1 MQYNVSMDLVLVQSP
16 GKADERIFP
25 LTAGRNTLGSSPES
39 HIRISSPR
47 IHSHHLNIEHTDEGL
62 LISSARS
69 DALFLYAGGLCHKA
83 TVRYGETFS
92 VDGVEFEC
100 RRTSDVERTELG
112 LFPTR
117 QKQEKSQ
124 KPQST
129 PQSPSLSEMQV
140 SGFVFQKPANHF
152 PLLIGRN
159 EKCDVVLKHP
169 QVSAFHARIA
179 RGGDGVYIE
188 DLRSSNGTY
197 VNDRLIQKSLLVPGE
212 PVLIMPYLVLF
223 TGEFLN
229 VYTLQQ
235 QSQLIGW
242 QISVAAGTKKII
254 DRATLACN
262 SNELIGLIGPSGSGK
277 TTLMKCLSGQV
288 FPSGGRVQLNGVDVF
303 THFDL
308 FKRNIGFVPQD
319 DIIHRELA
327 VQQTLLYAAKLRL
340 PRDMSE
346 IERRIRVK
354 ETLIELELEEQERL
368 PVHRLSGGQRKRVNI
383 AIELLTKPGI
393 LFLDE
398 PTSGLDPA
406 LDEKLMMLFKKLSQD
421 GRITILTTHLL
432 EHATM
437 FSRIALMQSGRL
449 IFFGSPQE
457 AMSFFQ
463 VNTLSA
469 LYSRI
474 KNRSAEEWQE
484 EFQKTEIHRK
494 DIGQARDQ
502 VLPSKR
508 APVQNSERLAEPPSH
523 LFHQG
528 TTLASRYLEII
539 LRDRKNTGLLLL
551 QAPLITFFIFIA
563 TTNLSSRL
571 FMMALAAMWFGCNNS
586 AREIC
591 KEIPLYRR
599 ERMVNLAILPY
610 LNSKFVVLSVLV
622 ALQCLVLAL
631 LTPDRFFHAY
641 WPLLL
646 CGLAGVSLGLL
657 ISSIVNSPDKA
668 IALVPI
674 LLIPQVLFSG
684 IFGELKGFQRVFG
697 ETMIS
702 KWSYNLLKKEFKLP
716 SYEVKNELES
726 SIDASQKEM
735 EAAQERISSLQQELD
750 DVLRRMG
757 NITDFVELN
766 TLRYDADRVADELKS
781 EQQELENARFELQR
795 SEKRLRS
802 NARLFVWIDRPGSS
816 LLDQIMLIFFTIG
829 FFAASITAL
838 KLKDRLL
845 KLL

>member
-1 MQYNVSMDLVLVQSP
+1 MDLVLVQSP

-25 LTAGRNTLGSSPES
+25 LISGRNTLGSAAGN

-47 IHSHHLNIEHTDEGL
+47 IHSHHLNIEQSNEGL
-62 LISSARS
+62 QISSARP
-69 DALFLYAGGLCHKA
+69 DALFSYAGDLCQKA

-100 RRTSDVERTELG
+100 RATSSVERTELG
-112 LFPTR
+112 FHVPR
-117 QKQEKSQ
+117 KKQDKSAPVLPPASQ
-124 KPQST
+124 A
-129 PQSPSLSEMQV
+129 PSLSEMQV
-140 SGFVFQKPANHF
+140 SGFVFQKRVDHF

-159 EKCDVVLKHP
+159 EKCEVVLKHP
-169 QVSAFHARIA
+169 QVSGFHARID
-179 RGGDGVYIE
+179 RGSNGIYIE

-197 VNDRLIQKSLLVPGE
+197 VNDRLIQKAPLIQGE
-212 PVLIMPYLVLF
+212 PVLIMPYLILF

-242 QISVAAGTKKII
+242 QISVAAGDKKII

-319 DIIHRELA
+319 DIIHRELT

-346 IERRIRVK
+346 MERRIRVK

-368 PVHRLSGGQRKRVNI
+368 AVHRLSGGQRKRVNI

-457 AMSFFQ
+457 AMSFFG
-463 VNTLSA
+463 VNALSA
-469 LYSRI
+469 LYSKI
-474 KNRSAEEWQE
+474 KNRSAEEWQD
-484 EFQKTEIHRK
+484 EFQKTATHQK
-494 DIGQARDQ
+494 DFDQARDQ

-508 APVQNSERLAEPPSH
+508 SPVHTTEKMVEPPAH

-528 TTLASRYLEII
+528 ATLASRYLEII

-551 QAPLITFFIFIA
+551 QAPLITFFVFIA
-563 TTNLSSRL
+563 TANLSSRL
-571 FMMALAAMWFGCNNS
+571 FMMALAAIWFGCNNS

-599 ERMVNLAILPY
+599 ERMVNLAIVPY
-610 LNSKFVVLSVLV
+610 LNSKFVVLAVLV

-631 LTPDRFFHAY
+631 LTPDRFFQAY
-641 WPLLL
+641 WPLVL
-646 CGLAGVSLGLL
+646 CGVAGVALGLL

-684 IFGELKGFQRVFG
+684 IFGELKGFQRLIG

-702 KWSYNLLKKEFKLP
+702 KWSYNLLKKEFELP
-716 SYEVKNELES
+716 SFRVKDELES
-726 SIDASQKEM
+726 SIDDSQKQMTEI
-735 EAAQERISSLQQELD
+735 QERISSLQDELD
-750 DVLRRMG
+750 DVLERMG
-757 NITDFVELN
+757 NISDFNELN
-766 TLRYDADRVADELKS
+766 TLRYDADRIASDLKN
-781 EQQELENARFELQR
+781 EQQELEVARSDLQS

-802 NARLFVWIDRPGSS
+802 NARLFVWIDHPDNKI
-816 LLDQIMLIFFTIG
+816 LDQIMLLLFTIG
-829 FFAASITAL
+829 FLTASLIAL
-838 KLKDRLL
+838 KMKDRLL

>member
-1 MQYNVSMDLVLVQSP
+1 MDLVLVQSP
-16 GKADERIFP
+16 GKTDERIVP
-25 LTAGRNTLGSSPES
+25 LTTGRNTLGSAAGN

-47 IHSHHLNIEHTDEGL
+47 IQKHHLNIEQNKEGL
-62 LISSARS
+62 QISSAQP
-69 DALFLYAGGLCHKA
+69 DALFLYAGGLCHTA
-83 TVRYGETFS
+83 IVRSGEKFS

-100 RRTSDVERTELG
+100 RATSDVERTQLG
-112 LFPTR
+112 FQIPR
-117 QKQEKSQ
+117 IKQEKSA
-124 KPQST
+124 PII
-129 PQSPSLSEMQV
+129 QSPASQAPNLSEMQV
-140 SGFVFQKPANHF
+140 SGFVFQKRVDHF

-169 QVSAFHARIA
+169 LVSGFHARIE
-179 RGGDGVYIE
+179 RDSNGIHIE

-197 VNDRLIQKSLLVPGE
+197 VDDRLIQKSPLIPGE
-212 PVLIMPYLVLF
+212 PILIMPYLILF

-242 QISVAAGTKKII
+242 QISVAAGEKQII

-288 FPSGGRVQLNGVDVF
+288 FPSSGRVQLNRVDVF

-319 DIIHRELA
+319 DIIHRELT
-327 VQQTLLYAAKLRL
+327 VQQTLMYSAKLRL

-346 IERRIRVK
+346 MERRIRVK

-368 PVHRLSGGQRKRVNI
+368 AVHRLSGGQRKRVNI

-457 AMSFFQ
+457 AMSFFE
-463 VNTLSA
+463 VNALSA
-469 LYSRI
+469 LYSKI
-474 KNRSAEEWQE
+474 KNRSADEWQE
-484 EFQKTEIHRK
+484 EFQKTATHRK
-494 DIGQARDQ
+494 DFDQARDQ

-508 APVQNSERLAEPPSH
+508 STVQSSEKIAEPPAYF
-523 LFHQG
+523 FHQG
-528 TTLASRYLEII
+528 ATLARRYLEII

-571 FMMALAAMWFGCNNS
+571 FMMTLAAIWFGCNNS

-599 ERMVNLAILPY
+599 ERMVNLAIVPY
-610 LNSKFVVLSVLV
+610 LTSKFVVLAVLV

-631 LTPDRFFHAY
+631 LTPDRFFQAY
-641 WPLLL
+641 WPLVL
-646 CGLAGVSLGLL
+646 CGVAGVSLGLL

-684 IFGELKGFQRVFG
+684 IFGELKGFQRSLG

-702 KWSYNLLKKEFKLP
+702 KWSYNLLKKEFELP
-716 SYEVKNELES
+716 SFRVKDELEN
-726 SIDASQKEM
+726 SIDENQKQM
-735 EAAQERISSLQQELD
+735 SDIQERISSLQDELD
-750 DVLRRMG
+750 DVLQRMG
-757 NITDFVELN
+757 NITDFNDLN
-766 TLRYDADRVADELKS
+766 TLRYDADRIAGELKD
-781 EQQELENARFELQR
+781 EQQELEVARSDLQR

-802 NARLFVWIDRPGSS
+802 NAKLFVWIDHPDTKI
-816 LLDQIMLIFFTIG
+816 LDQIMLILFTIA
-829 FFAASITAL
+829 FLSASLIAL
-838 KLKDRLL
+838 KTKDRLL
-845 KLL
+845 KIL